1 MEVWNMTEKITL
13 RRSLTLFQVVFLG
26 LAWNNPM
33 VFFNTYGIAANSSK
47 GVLAGA
53 YVIAFMAIVFT
64 ALSYGK
70 MAKAHPVSGSAYTY
84 TQRSM
89 NSETGF
95 MIGWTILLDYLLTP
109 MITCL
114 MSTVFLTSQFPQVPF
129 WLWIVILNIGITIIS
144 YIGINVS
151 ANTSKIFVIAQILFI
166 IVFAFLTIKSVL
178 NGMGT
183 GTLLAVEPFFKSNV
197 STSVLLAGASIL
209 CFSFLGFDSVTTL
222 SEETINPEKTI
233 PKAIFVMMVIMGLI
247 YIGSSYLSQIVF
259 PGYAFKNTD
268 SAALELVKMVGGNLF
283 SSFFITVMIIG
294 NFTSGVSSVTSV
306 SRVLYVMGRDSVLP
320 KKIFGYIHP
329 RFRTPTASILIVSLI
344 SMLGIVLS
352 LDTAITFI
360 NFGALIAFTFVNLS
374 VIAHYYIRNCKRSLK
389 GTIHYLIFPLIGAG
403 FIMWLWSYLNIN
415 ALILGISWM
424 AVGFVYLTFLTKFF
438 RQRLRKLHF
447 DDVNDEFML
456 MESKAENIPV
466 HS

>member
-1 MEVWNMTEKITL
+1 MNLTEKATL
-13 RRSLTLFQVVFLG
+13 RRSLTLLQVVFLG

-33 VFFNTYGIAANSSK
+33 VFFNTYGIAAETSK

-53 YVIAFMAIVFT
+53 YVIAFMAILFT
-64 ALSYGK
+64 AVSYGK
-70 MAKAHPVSGSAYTY
+70 MAKAHPIAGSAYTY

-95 MIGWTILLDYLLTP
+95 MVGWTILLDYLLTP

-114 MSTVFLTSQFPQVPF
+114 MSAVFLSAEFPSIPF
-129 WLWIVILNIGITIIS
+129 SFWIIILNIGITIIS
-144 YIGINVS
+144 LIGINFS
-151 ANTSKIFVIAQILFI
+151 ANTSKIFVIAQVLFI
-166 IVFAFLTIKSVL
+166 VVFAILTIKSVL
-178 NGMGT
+178 GGMGA
-183 GTLLAVEPFFKSNV
+183 GTLVSDHPFVNSNV
-197 STSVLLAGASIL
+197 SVSVIFAGASLL

-233 PKAIFVMMVIMGLI
+233 PKAIFLMMLIIGII
-247 YIGSSYLSQIVF
+247 YIGSSYLAQIVF
-259 PGYAFKNTD
+259 PGFHFKNTD
-268 SAALELVKMVGGNLF
+268 SAALELVKMIGGNLF
-283 SSFFITVMIIG
+283 SSLFITVMIIG

-329 RFRTPTASILIVSLI
+329 RFRTPSTSILVVSFI
-344 SMLGIVLS
+344 SLLGIVLS

-374 VIAHYYIRNCKRSLK
+374 VIAHYYVRNHKRSFAE
-389 GTIHYLIFPLIGAG
+389 TIHYLIFPLIGAG
-403 FIMWLWSYLNIN
+403 FIMWLWSYLNIH

-424 AVGFVYLTFLTKFF
+424 AIGFVYLLFLTKFF

-447 DDVNDEFML
+447 DDVKDEYLL
-456 MESKAENIPV
+456 MESQEKSISAD
-466 HS
+466 S